1 MAKVKDITVI
11 NVDGKTYAVD
21 TTSEAVQE
29 LVELYNKFNR
39 RAADI
44 QDDLTMAV
52 AAREQIAQQV
62 NFQLR
67 REEQEAAD
75 KVAAELPS
83 AADEE

>member
-1 MAKVKDITVI
+1 MAQVKDITVI

-52 AAREQIAQQV
+52 AAREQIAQQI

-75 KVAAELPS
+75 KAAAEMPP
-83 AADEE
+83 ATEDE